1 MKLIILG
8 RDGVINQAADTV
20 IKSPDDW
27 IPIEGSLEAIAQL
40 TRGGYRIVV
49 VTNQPGI
56 GEGLFDIQALNAVH
70 EKMYQQATMLGG
82 QIESILFC
90 PHTAQQA
97 CDCRKPEAGL
107 LLDLQNR
114 LNITLTNAPMV
125 GDSID
130 DVQEA
135 RKVGA
140 SPVLVRTGK
149 GEITAAKATGLEQVP
164 VYKNLA
170 EYTEQ
175 LLPGI

>member
-8 RDGVINQAADTV
+8 RDGVINQIADTY
-20 IKSPDDW
+20 ISSPEQW
-27 IPIEGSLEAIAQL
+27 IPIQGSLEAIAQL
-40 TRGGYRIVV
+40 TRGGYRIII

-56 GEGLFDIQALNAVH
+56 GEGVFDIQALNAVH
-70 EKMYQQATMLGG
+70 EKMYQQLTILGG

-97 CDCRKPEAGL
+97 CDCRKPHAGL

-114 LNITLTNAPMV
+114 LNITLTNVPLV

-130 DVQEA
+130 DVQAAQEL
-135 RKVGA
+135 GA
-140 SPVLVRTGK
+140 APVLVRTGK
-149 GEITAAKATGLEQVP
+149 GEVTVANATGLDQVP

-170 EYTEQ
+170 EFAEH